1 MSAHI
6 LGQYIMHCDIRLRKR
21 IETSNRL
28 SMLYAKKQKQKS
40 EEAEA
45 IMIDSMPGRT
55 ADGYAVI

>member
-21 IETSNRL
+21 IETSNCL
-28 SMLYAKKQKQKS
+28 SCYMQKHKQKT
-40 EEAEA
+40 EETEV